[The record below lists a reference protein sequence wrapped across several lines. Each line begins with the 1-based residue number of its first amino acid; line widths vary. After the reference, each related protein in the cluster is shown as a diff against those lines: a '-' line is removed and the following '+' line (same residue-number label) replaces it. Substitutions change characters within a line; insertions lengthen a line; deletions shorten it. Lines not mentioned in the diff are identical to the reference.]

1 MSEGVSHLL
10 DIASLPPHALRRLL
24 SSTAQIAADSA
35 SVANRL
41 AGRCLVNLFYEPSTR
56 TRASFEIAAGRLGM
70 QVVNVSDQGSSVVK
84 GESLLDTFRTLQAM
98 GPDVLVIR
106 HPDENAPHLLAD
118 AADPVHIIN
127 AGNGARAHPTQAL
140 LDAAVMLRHHG
151 ELERLRVVIAGDV
164 AHSRVARSNHAL
176 LNALGVGELRIAAPG
191 ELMPPEGEF
200 SGATR
205 FTDLDDALD
214 GADVVMMLRVQRE
227 RLRSL
232 QVPEGAAYHAD
243 WGLSEKRL
251 ARAAKG
257 AIVMHPGPINR
268 GVEIEASVADGP
280 QSVILEQVA
289 TGVAARMAVL
299 LEIMEHE

>member
-1 MSEGVSHLL
+1 
-10 DIASLPPHALRRLL
+10 
-24 SSTAQIAADSA
+24 
-35 SVANRL
+35 
-41 AGRCLVNLFYEPSTR
+41 
-56 TRASFEIAAGRLGM
+56 
-70 QVVNVSDQGSSVVK
+70 
-84 GESLLDTFRTLQAM
+84 
-98 GPDVLVIR
+98 
-106 HPDENAPHLLAD
+106 
-118 AADPVHIIN
+118 
-127 AGNGARAHPTQAL
+127 
-140 LDAAVMLRHHG
+140 MLRHHG

-164 AHSRVARSNHAL
+164 AHSRVARSDHAL
-176 LNALGVGELRIAAPG
+176 LTALGVGELRIAAPR

-200 SGATR
+200 AGAKR

-214 GADVVMMLRVQRE
+214 GADVIMMLRVQRE

-280 QSVILEQVA
+280 RSVILEQVA

-299 LEIMEHE
+299 LELMGRE